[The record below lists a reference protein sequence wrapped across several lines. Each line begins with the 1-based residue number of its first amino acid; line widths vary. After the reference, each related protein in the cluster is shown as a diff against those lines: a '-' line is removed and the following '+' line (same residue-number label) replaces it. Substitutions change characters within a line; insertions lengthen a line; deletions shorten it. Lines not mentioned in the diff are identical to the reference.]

1 METLSHLASAL
12 PSIHEEYSS
21 PPVISTEQRFR
32 PTKKAID
39 AEISNP
45 NSGGITWEQLIERLL
60 EIFESDE
67 INIDEVKNVEFD
79 ILLFKIYWW
88 H

>member
-1 METLSHLASAL
+1 METLPGLASEL
-12 PSIHEEYSS
+12 PLIHEEYSKL
-21 PPVISTEQRFR
+21 PANTTEQRFR

-45 NSGGITWEQLIERLL
+45 NSSGITWEDLLERLV

-67 INIDEVKNVEFD
+67 VNIDEVKDMNLD
-79 ILLFKIYWW
+79 ILLFKIY
-88 H
+88 